1 MADETKSLEIN
12 TSWVSLTDGT
22 QTATLQVF
30 HDSIRVVSSAAEPA
44 ADDTGFILEPGLWKI
59 TPPTAAWIRAQ
70 NASSRIV
77 YTLL

>member
-1 MADETKSLEIN
+1 MADETKSLEIK

-30 HDSIRVVSSAAEPA
+30 HDSIRVVSSASEPA
-44 ADDTGFILEPGLWKI
+44 ADDAGFILEPGLWKI